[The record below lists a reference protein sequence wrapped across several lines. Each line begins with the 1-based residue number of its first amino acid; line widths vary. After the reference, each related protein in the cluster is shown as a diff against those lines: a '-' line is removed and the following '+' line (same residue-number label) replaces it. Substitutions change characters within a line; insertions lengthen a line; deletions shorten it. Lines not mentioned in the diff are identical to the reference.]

1 MARIAK
7 TKTIKVKVDQA
18 NPEPLEIL
26 AQSIID
32 VSDAA
37 KKMLSGRLKKSTIV
51 LLLQNACGNRVT
63 RSQIED
69 VLDNAAKLKYLYLV
83 PPTKIKPS

>member
-1 MARIAK
+1 MARLAR
-7 TKTIKVKVDQA
+7 TKTITVKVNED

-37 KKMLSGRLKKSTIV
+37 KKMLSGRLKRSTIII
-51 LLLQNACGNRVT
+51 LIQHACGNRVT
-63 RSQIED
+63 RQQIED
-69 VLDNAAKLKYLYLV
+69 VLDNTASLKDIYLV
-83 PPTKIKPS
+83 PPEKK